1 MSPEERQIQ
10 AGEYVLGTLPADE
23 RAAVERA
30 LTVDDN
36 LRAAVRAW
44 EERLAPLA
52 ARLPDRAPPAHVWTA
67 LERAL
72 GSAPGRSG
80 AGEVVPFANRTAID
94 ALRRSRAI
102 WRGVAATATAL
113 AAGLALFIA
122 VDRFAPAVGD
132 RDEYVAVVNRGGD
145 LPALI
150 VRVDTREGV
159 VRVRPLAAET
169 PSGRSLELWYIGAD
183 RQARS
188 LGTLDDPNRAITLPA
203 VAQRAGPVE
212 GATLA
217 VTVEPPGGSPTG
229 TATGPIVYSGRL
241 VRE

>member
-23 RAAVERA
+23 RVVVERA
-30 LTVDDN
+30 LPVDDN

-80 AGEVVPFANRTAID
+80 AGEVVPFANPTAID

-102 WRGVAATATAL
+102 WRGS
-113 AAGLALFIA
+113 
-122 VDRFAPAVGD
+122 P
-132 RDEYVAVVNRGGD
+132 
-145 LPALI
+145 
-150 VRVDTREGV
+150 
-159 VRVRPLAAET
+159 RPLR
-169 PSGRSLELWYIGAD
+169 RS
-183 RQARS
+183 
-188 LGTLDDPNRAITLPA
+188 
-203 VAQRAGPVE
+203 
-212 GATLA
+212 
-217 VTVEPPGGSPTG
+217 PPGSPCSSPSIVSRPRSATG
-229 TATGPIVYSGRL
+229 TSTSPW
-241 VRE
+241 